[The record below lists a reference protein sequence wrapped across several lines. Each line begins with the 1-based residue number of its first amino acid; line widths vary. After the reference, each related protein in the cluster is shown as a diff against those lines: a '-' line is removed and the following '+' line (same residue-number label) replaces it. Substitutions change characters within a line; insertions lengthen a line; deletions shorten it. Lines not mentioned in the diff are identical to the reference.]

1 MYCPSCGSP
10 NAVGSQ
16 LCVRCRN
23 PLPAPRYVGGYAAGP
38 GPQAAGAWAQAAAPR
53 MAPPRPPLDFGAVF
67 PIRTWLADKP
77 WNLPWVRFFAFFAF
91 FPLVLRQLYHGS
103 MTLEN
108 TAWAF
113 GLYFSFI
120 WGMILRQS
128 MRATTVKV
136 QEILATAA
144 ATVVLVTIYMQVA
157 YAVGFSQFQQ
167 NWTNS
172 PDLPT
177 STIANILLVGV
188 VEEGLKAAPL
198 IFAFLNR
205 GIPTTPRAAAFLGG
219 VSGLAFGVAEAV
231 QYSFMYSQGQQS
243 GQLNYGS
250 YLAVQLLRFISS
262 PLLHALWASVTG
274 YFVGLA
280 ATFPNRSRALVI
292 LAIGG
297 MATIHG
303 LFDEFSDSW
312 LSIVICLF
320 SLVLFVGYSRTADQI
335 MERLQREEAAVPR

>member
-10 NAVGSQ
+10 NLDGSQ
-16 LCVRCRN
+16 YCIRCRN
-23 PLPAPRYVGGYAAGP
+23 PLPPPRPYPAGFAAP
-38 GPQAAGAWAQAAAPR
+38 GPQAAAPR
-53 MAPPRPPLDFGAVF
+53 MAPRPAPLDFGVVF

-77 WNLPWVRFFAFFAF
+77 WNLPWVRLFAFFAF
-91 FPLVLRQLYHGS
+91 FPLVLRRLYHGS
-103 MTLEN
+103 LTLEN

-128 MRATTVKV
+128 MRATSVAV
-136 QEILATAA
+136 REIVATAI

-167 NWTNS
+167 YWTS
-172 PDLPT
+172 SKDLVVGI
-177 STIANILLVGV
+177 IANTLLVGV
-188 VEEGLKAAPL
+188 VEELLKAAPL
-198 IFAFLNR
+198 IFAFLQR
-205 GIPTTPRAAAFLGG
+205 GMPTTPRAAAFLGG

-231 QYSFMYSQGQQS
+231 QYSFLYSQGQQN

-274 YFVGLA
+274 YFIGLA
-280 ATFPNRSRALVI
+280 ATFPTRSRALVAM
-292 LAIGG
+292 AIGG
-297 MATIHG
+297 VATIHG

-312 LSIVICLF
+312 ISIVICLF
-320 SLVLFVGYSRTADQI
+320 SLILFVGYSRTADQI
-335 MERLQREEAAVPR
+335 MERLQREEAAYR

>member
-10 NAVGSQ
+10 NVDGSPY
-16 LCVRCRN
+16 CVRCRN
-23 PLPAPRYVGGYAAGP
+23 PLPAPRYSGGFAAGP
-38 GPQAAGAWAQAAAPR
+38 APAAAPR
-53 MAPPRPPLDFGAVF
+53 MAPRQPPIDFGVIF
-67 PIRTWLADKP
+67 PLGTWMRDRP
-77 WNLPWVRFFAFFAF
+77 WNLPWVRAFAFFAF

-103 MTLEN
+103 MSLQN

-113 GLYFSFI
+113 GIYFAFI

-128 MRATTVKV
+128 LRATAVGV
-136 QEILATAA
+136 REIAATALAT
-144 ATVVLVTIYMQVA
+144 VILVTVYMQVA
-157 YAVGFSQFQQ
+157 YAVGFSQFQDS
-167 NWTNS
+167 WTSSSNAT
-172 PDLPT
+172 T
-177 STIANILLVGV
+177 SIIANILLVGV
-188 VEEGLKAAPL
+188 VEETLKAAPL
-198 IFAFLNR
+198 IFAFLRR

-231 QYSFMYSQGQQS
+231 QYSFLYSQGQQS

-280 ATFPNRSRALVI
+280 ATFPSRSRALV
-292 LAIGG
+292 LASIAA
-297 MATIHG
+297 MATVHG
-303 LFDEFSDSW
+303 LFDEYSDTW

-320 SLVLFVGYSRTADQI
+320 SLILFVGYARTADQI
-335 MERLQREEAAVPR
+335 MERLARDEMAVPR

>member
-10 NAVGSQ
+10 NAEGNQ
-16 LCVRCRN
+16 FCVRCRN
-23 PLPAPRYVGGYAAGP
+23 PLPPPRPYAGAYAGGYGAP
-38 GPQAAGAWAQAAAPR
+38 GPQAAAPR
-53 MAPPRPPLDFGAVF
+53 MAPRQAPLDFGVVF
-67 PIRTWLADKP
+67 PLRTWMADKP

-91 FPLVLRQLYHGS
+91 FPLVLRRLYHGAL
-103 MTLEN
+103 TLEN

-128 MRATTVKV
+128 MRATNVAV
-136 QEILATAA
+136 REIVATAI
-144 ATVVLVTIYMQVA
+144 ATVVLVTVYMQVA
-157 YAVGFSQFQQ
+157 SVVGFSQFQE

-172 PDLPT
+172 RDLVVGT
-177 STIANILLVGV
+177 LANILLVGV
-188 VEEGLKAAPL
+188 VEELLKAAPL
-198 IFAFLNR
+198 IVAFLQR

-243 GQLNYGS
+243 GRLNYGS

-280 ATFPNRSRALVI
+280 ATFPARSRALVVMS
-292 LAIGG
+292 IGA

-320 SLVLFVGYSRTADQI
+320 SLILFVGYSRTADQI
-335 MERLQREEAAVPR
+335 MERLHQEEAAHRC

>member
-10 NAVGSQ
+10 NAEGSQ
-16 LCVRCRN
+16 YCIRCRN
-23 PLPAPRYVGGYAAGP
+23 PLPAPRYAGGYG
-38 GPQAAGAWAQAAAPR
+38 QAAAPS
-53 MAPPRPPLDFGAVF
+53 MAPPKPHPPLDFGAVF
-67 PIRTWLADKP
+67 PVRTWLADKP
-77 WNLPWVRFFAFFAF
+77 WNLPWVRLFAFFAF
-91 FPLVLRQLYHGS
+91 FPLVLRQLYHGA

-128 MRATTVKV
+128 MRATSVKM
-136 QEILATAA
+136 QEILSTAL

-157 YAVGFSQFQQ
+157 YAVGFSQLQS

-172 PDLPT
+172 PDLVT
-177 STIANILLVGV
+177 GILANILLVGV

-231 QYSFMYSQGQQS
+231 QYSFMYSQGQQR
-243 GQLNYGS
+243 GELNYGS

-262 PLLHALWASVTG
+262 PLLHALWSSVTG
-274 YFVGLA
+274 YFIGLA
-280 ATFPNRSRALVI
+280 ATSPNRSRALVI

-320 SLVLFVGYSRTADQI
+320 SLILFVGYSRTADQI
-335 MERLQREEAAVPR
+335 MQRLQREEAAQQR